1 MENHNNTLTY
11 RYRQIAG
18 QLVGIDIPADEK
30 KSPLSGFFS
39 FPTKK

>member
-1 MENHNNTLTY
+1 LSS

-18 QLVGIDIPADEK
+18 QLAGIDAVVTEK
-30 KSPLSGFFS
+30 KSPLSGLFS